1 MRYVVKDPKGK
12 WQASYSKLIPS
23 YSQKEILKWAKQT
36 AKHCGGAVYEVIEPS
51 SPQYP
56 IKEVKLFDFSYNK
69 ATHLRNYDKS
79 KEHKSIH
86 KKEPSNKKNTS
97 KENKKKDK
105 KE

>member
-1 MRYVVKDPKGK
+1 MRYIVKDSKGK

-56 IKEVKLFDFSYNK
+56 TKEHKLFDFSYSK
-69 ATHLRNYDKS
+69 GTYLKDYDK
-79 KEHKSIH
+79 HKG
-86 KKEPSNKKNTS
+86 SNKKNSSDKDNTS

-105 KE
+105 TE